1 MEIPVYLI
9 ALNLGLFSGISQ
21 TLAPESTVWDV
32 EDGST
37 RNLIEE
43 EERYIEL
50 IDLLLELT

>member
-9 ALNLGLFSGISQ
+9 ALNLGLFSGILQ
-21 TLAPESTVWDV
+21 TLAPDSTVWDV

-43 EERYIEL
+43 EERYKL
-50 IDLLLELT
+50 N